1 MHTPHGFSRLV
12 NFSDAVV
19 AIAITVLIL
28 PLVDTVVDFDGSAAE
43 FILANLFQIFMFVLS
58 FAVIG
63 NFWLVHHRIYERA
76 KDYNGPL
83 LWANLLWLLS
93 IVFLPFPTELLAI
106 SGSDDKVTNAIYIG
120 TMIVTCG
127 AGLLQQ
133 GILIRNAELQT
144 EEARGTLRLLPFV
157 SATVIM
163 IIAFILAVFT
173 PVGLWGLLLHF
184 LTRPGEK
191 LFDRVRRRRT

>member
-28 PLVDTVVDFDGSAAE
+28 PLVDTVVDFDGSASV
-43 FILANLFQIFMFVLS
+43 FVLANLFQIFMFGLS

-63 NFWLVHHRIYERA
+63 NFWLIHHRLYERA
-76 KDYNGPL
+76 ADYNGPL

-93 IVFLPFPTELLAI
+93 IVFLPFPTELLA
-106 SGSDDKVTNAIYIG
+106 SSDADDRPTYAIYIG
-120 TMIVTCG
+120 TMIVTC
-127 AGLLQQ
+127 AAALLQQ
-133 GILIRNAELQT
+133 WILIRNSALQT

-157 SATVIM
+157 SATIIM
-163 IIAFILAVFT
+163 IVAFVLAVFT

-184 LTRPGEK
+184 LSRPAEK
-191 LFDRVRRRRT
+191 LIDRIRRS